1 MHQNTFP
8 VVLMGVFL
16 SRIMLP
22 VTNGFYILSE
32 LAAGQGDLWSTFN
45 VVNLF
50 LEMSVVVAMIL
61 GIHSPVLRRVG
72 SYVTFGLIGAHY
84 MLIMSHVAVFS
95 AVRQSIGP
103 VYPVVLTVACAVTV
117 VLGYLTLRSADNT
130 SHTDD
135 LREID
140 GGGDGICEKSD
151 THS

>member
-50 LEMSVVVAMIL
+50 
-61 GIHSPVLRRVG
+61 
-72 SYVTFGLIGAHY
+72 F
-84 MLIMSHVAVFS
+84 
-95 AVRQSIGP
+95 
-103 VYPVVLTVACAVTV
+103 
-117 VLGYLTLRSADNT
+117 
-130 SHTDD
+130 
-135 LREID
+135 
-140 GGGDGICEKSD
+140 
-151 THS
+151 